1 MKRYLWRT
9 TTIARLVVILC
20 STMMEVTMDGSDNE
34 SVDEGYD
41 QEAGGYSNANEGFYD
56 VVDIDL
62 VDLLY

>member
-1 MKRYLWRT
+1 M
-9 TTIARLVVILC
+9 ILC

-41 QEAGGYSNANEGFYD
+41 REAGGYSNANEGFYD